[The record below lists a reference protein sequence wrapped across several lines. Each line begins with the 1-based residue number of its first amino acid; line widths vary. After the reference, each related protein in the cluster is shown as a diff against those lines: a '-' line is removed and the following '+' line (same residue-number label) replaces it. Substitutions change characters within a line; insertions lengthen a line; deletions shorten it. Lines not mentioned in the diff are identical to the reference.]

1 MIRSLSFFNVW
12 CVLIIIG
19 VLSVSGCLGSR
30 EWSYPPPPEKK
41 YLNVPAKDPIPARL
55 AVLPLED
62 LRGTEVKEEYWRVA
76 IPLVPHGVTSY
87 DRPETVVDPEEVD
100 EVIFDPPRDFAK
112 ALADEIRT
120 ANIFST
126 VLFSEEQTPP
136 PSDYVLRG
144 RLYST
149 RWERRLTTYLL
160 GPLGTVFWMAGL
172 PMGETTT
179 EVKMDLRL
187 TPAGDPSEVLWS
199 FAMEFRGAEI
209 DGPYYGLEDSVQ
221 SYPVALQ
228 DALRPAIRDLA
239 EKSKARLTVQ

>member
-1 MIRSLSFFNVW
+1 MIRSPSFLKGWFT
-12 CVLIIIG
+12 LIIFG
-19 VLSVSGCLGSR
+19 ALSISGCLGSR
-30 EWSYPPPPEKK
+30 EWTYPPPPGKA
-41 YLNVPAKDPIPARL
+41 YLNVPATDSIPARL

-76 IPLVPHGVTSY
+76 IPFVPHGVTSY
-87 DRPETVVDPEEVD
+87 DRPEAAVDPEAVD
-100 EVIFDPPRDFAK
+100 EVIFDPPRDFAR
-112 ALADEIRT
+112 ALADEIRE
-120 ANIFST
+120 ANIYST
-126 VLFSEEQTPP
+126 VKFSDDQTPP

-160 GPLGTVFWMAGL
+160 GPLGTVLWMAGL
-172 PMGETTT
+172 PMGETKT
-179 EVKMDLRL
+179 ELKMDLRL
-187 TPAGDPSEVLWS
+187 TPAGDPSRVLWS

-209 DGPYYGLEDSVQ
+209 DGTYYGLGDSVK

-239 EKSKARLTVQ
+239 EKVSARIKRQ